1 MKRKKEFILNF
12 FYFLIVI
19 IGFANKELKAENS
32 ITLFIIKPPRE
43 ISWKSPSSITWTAF
57 KSRVSSDFH
66 SIGHT
71 MIHLQ
76 CDATPSSLPVNEVT
90 GATDI
95 EHSMDKDLLFKEGIG
110 MGVFF
115 YDYPGTLNSEKF
127 VWREVFQSS
136 EMYQRL
142 ATLKALLN
150 PLSCQRAAQYLK
162 EYKELGIFKHFGLSF
177 NPRKKEGAGCT
188 SFAASFFDVVG
199 ILTAGIK
206 KAWTLNV
213 KVQEK
218 LIGRPLINQ
227 YIDSNDLLFSS
238 EAKHWAHENEKSRP
252 LLVYDT
258 QFLYSWIQNIWQ
270 KGANAFP
277 KYYFIDQINFK
288 KWQKKIFIS
297 IRAPGTPNGWEDVYV
312 SNGVM
317 SLLIDARST
326 PTPQENIWIP

>member
-1 MKRKKEFILNF
+1 MKSVKKVLLKF
-12 FYFLIVI
+12 FYFFAAFIL
-19 IGFANKELKAENS
+19 FANRELKAENS

-43 ISWKSPSSITWTAF
+43 ISWKSPSTITWTAF

-66 SIGHT
+66 SIGHA

-76 CDATPSSLPVNEVT
+76 CDATPTSTPVNEVT

-95 EHSMDKDLLFKEGIG
+95 EHSMDKDLLFKQGIG

-127 VWREVFQSS
+127 VWREVFQAS

-150 PLSCQRAAQYLK
+150 PLSCQRAAQYLR
-162 EYKELGIFKHFGLSF
+162 EYKESGVFKHFGLSF
-177 NPRKKEGAGCT
+177 TPRKKEGAGCT

-199 ILTAGIK
+199 LLTDEIK
-206 KAWTLNV
+206 KAWTLHVN
-213 KVQEK
+213 VQEK

-227 YIDSNDLLFSS
+227 YIESDDLLFSS
-238 EAKHWAHENEKSRP
+238 EAKHWAYPNEKSRS

-270 KGANAFP
+270 KKEKAFP
-277 KYYFIDQINFK
+277 NNYSLDQMNFR
-288 KWQKKIFIS
+288 KWHKRIFIS

-317 SLLIDARST
+317 SLLIDARSA